1 MFFIYFLLTN
11 FITPEL
17 KNIKSELI
25 NHNTVKIYKS
35 NNKALKYQRDGV
47 KNYLS
52 PIVSLGIN
60 NMPYNFSYQDSAM
73 TGNLFSISQNLI
85 WSDKLDKKKDIINS
99 MISENKTKENYFIEE
114 NFIMISKKYYKI
126 FFLNKKLGQ
135 IKEKKQVY
143 KDLLDYL
150 NNIKTYKK
158 VSETKI
164 VLLKFKIEKID
175 LLLEDIKT
183 IKIGLISQ
191 IKNLSEINQ
200 EKMIFTFKDINQNI
214 ETWQIENKIP
224 KTKVS
229 IKEHLVK
236 NKINI
241 LKSEYKYFK
250 TLNKPDFKFT
260 FAWLQRFEQKMS
272 NGSDLFSFN
281 VSMSLPFWDN
291 SGTYEAHKSLELVN
305 AAELNLNKI
314 KYIINSDSVKNK
326 KIFESNQKSLKI
338 CKNTLKPIIE
348 SLNELN
354 NDNLSY
360 DNSDF
365 TDIIELKELMI
376 NTSIECTDLSIKAID
391 SYFNYLFTRI

>member
-1 MFFIYFLLTN
+1 
-11 FITPEL
+11 
-17 KNIKSELI
+17 
-25 NHNTVKIYKS
+25 
-35 NNKALKYQRDGV
+35 LKYQRDGV